1 MPVFQHGVRQL
12 NNVNIYIHTYRLH
25 AAAIGKST
33 GCKGTYALMQ
43 LPHHNTITQSVPDA
57 MHTIKDVIGHV
68 FNLITGRE
76 DSHKVHD
83 AESEINRF
91 ASKKKKWDPST
102 LCYRLLA
109 DDIKLANSRLAIV
122 NLPSQDFTPLN
133 LFTSTAGLKS
143 HDWKEVG
150 IPYAT
155 IDNFLRGG
163 SL

>member
-1 MPVFQHGVRQL
+1 MPSCSDH
-12 NNVNIYIHTYRLH
+12 I
-25 AAAIGKST
+25 
-33 GCKGTYALMQ
+33 
-43 LPHHNTITQSVPDA
+43 ITPSQSVPDA

-76 DSHKVHD
+76 DSHNVHD

-91 ASKKKKWDPST
+91 GVPSSKKQKWDPLT
-102 LCYRLLA
+102 LCYRLSA

-122 NLPSQDFTPLN
+122 NQPSQDFTPLN
-133 LFTSTAGLKS
+133 LFTGTAGLKS

-155 IDNFLRGG
+155 IDNDFLRGG